1 MKTPELILPAGNF
14 DKLKF
19 AIAFGADAVYAGVP
33 LFSLRARENQFT
45 IDSVREAVFY
55 AHEKKKRIYLTCNIF
70 AHNRK
75 IEPFLRA
82 MSEMVALKPDAFIM
96 ADIGLIT
103 LAKEKWPDIEIH
115 LSTQANT
122 TNWAQVKF
130 WKSLGINH
138 VVLAREL
145 SLDEIKGIKDAVPD
159 VSLETFVHG
168 AMCFSYS
175 GRCMISNYLTGRD
188 SNQGMCPQACRWQYK
203 IFKGKSL
210 PEQKN
215 YQPLQDQYYVEET
228 ERPGE
233 LMRVDEDENG
243 TYLFNS
249 RDLCAL
255 PYLRELMDA
264 GVTHFK
270 IEGRSKTAYY
280 AATAAR
286 CYRKAIDCILAGK
299 EVPAEEL
306 VAELATAGN
315 RGFTPGFLLG
325 SLGGGNQDYE
335 KNTSYR
341 TADFLGIIRSYDPK
355 TQLAEV
361 EVKNRFQQGDII
373 ELITPEKTVSE
384 PLTTIVSLEGE
395 PLTEAHGGDKNVK
408 IRLAHKPDE
417 CTLIRRSMRDLH

>member
-14 DKLKF
+14 DKLKV

-45 IDSVREAVFY
+45 IDSVREAISY

-159 VSLETFVHG
+159 VTLEAFVHG

-188 SNQGMCPQACRWQYK
+188 SNQGMCPQSCRWKYRIYK
-203 IFKGKSL
+203 DTKDHKDTKDYKPLNQSPSDTIQGT
-210 PEQKN
+210 E
-215 YQPLQDQYYVEET
+215 YQQLKDQYYVEET

-233 LMRVDEDENG
+233 LDEN
-243 TYLFNS
+243 
-249 RDLCAL
+249 
-255 PYLRELMDA
+255 
-264 GVTHFK
+264 
-270 IEGRSKTAYY
+270 
-280 AATAAR
+280 
-286 CYRKAIDCILAGK
+286 
-299 EVPAEEL
+299 
-306 VAELATAGN
+306 
-315 RGFTPGFLLG
+315 
-325 SLGGGNQDYE
+325 
-335 KNTSYR
+335 
-341 TADFLGIIRSYDPK
+341 
-355 TQLAEV
+355 
-361 EVKNRFQQGDII
+361 
-373 ELITPEKTVSE
+373 
-384 PLTTIVSLEGE
+384 
-395 PLTEAHGGDKNVK
+395 
-408 IRLAHKPDE
+408 
-417 CTLIRRSMRDLH
+417 